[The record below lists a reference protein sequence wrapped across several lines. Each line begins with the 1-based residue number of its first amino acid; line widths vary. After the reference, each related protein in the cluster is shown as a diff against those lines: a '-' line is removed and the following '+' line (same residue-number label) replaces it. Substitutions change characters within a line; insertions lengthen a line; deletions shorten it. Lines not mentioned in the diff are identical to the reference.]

1 MPPEFPRSVNISIQQ
16 LHTFR
21 QVMDCGG
28 YAAAAKVSHLST
40 PAVWQHIQALE
51 KAYGIPLFHREGRQV
66 KPTAA
71 ATRLHEI
78 VDQILVRLESTFDY
92 VQESHSEEAI
102 RIVTG
107 VRMMIEDLAGP
118 FARFRQQ
125 HSNRLEIRHGNNA
138 RAEELLLAGEA
149 DIALSLESGFQQESP
164 LIHYEPAYLVEFFAV
179 TNPGHPFAKAKTASL
194 TSLTSLVKH
203 ELIVTVPGSHGRNA
217 LDQALHKEGLR
228 ASIAVETD
236 NSAFTFACVRVGM
249 GVGIVAGRPDGELCK
264 GLVIKSLRQ
273 QLGQRQI
280 VFMWRKGQLLAER
293 VLNLIEEVK
302 KLDQTS

>member
-1 MPPEFPRSVNISIQQ
+1 MPPEFTRSVDISIQQ

-21 QVMDCGG
+21 KVMECGG

-51 KAYGIPLFHREGRQV
+51 NAYGVQLFERVGRQV

-71 ATRLHEI
+71 ATRLHE
-78 VDQILVRLESTFDY
+78 VDDEILVRLESTFDV

-118 FARFRQQ
+118 FAGFRQR
-125 HSNRLEIRHGNNA
+125 HTNRLEIRHGNNA
-138 RAEELLLAGEA
+138 RAEELLLAGET
-149 DIALSLESGFQQESP
+149 DIAMSLESGFQKESP

-179 TNPGHPFAKAKTASL
+179 TNPDHPFAKAKPASL
-194 TSLTSLVKH
+194 RSLVKH
-203 ELIVTVPGSHGRNA
+203 ELIVTVPGTHGRNA
-217 LDQALHKEGLR
+217 LDHALHKEGLH
-228 ASIAVETD
+228 ANIAVETD

-249 GVGIVAGRPDGELCK
+249 GVGIVAGRLNGELCK
-264 GLVIKSLRQ
+264 GLVIRSLRR

-280 VFMWRKGQLLAER
+280 VFRWRKGQLLTEP
-293 VLNLIEEVK
+293 VLDLIDEVK
-302 KLDQTS
+302 QLDNSL

>member
-1 MPPEFPRSVNISIQQ
+1 MPPEFTRSVDISIQQ

-21 QVMDCGG
+21 KVMECGG

-51 KAYGIPLFHREGRQV
+51 NAYGVQLFERVGRQV

-71 ATRLHEI
+71 ATRLHEV
-78 VDQILVRLESTFDY
+78 VDEILVRLESAFDV

-118 FARFRQQ
+118 FARFRQR
-125 HSNRLEIRHGNNA
+125 HTNRLEIRHGNNA
-138 RAEELLLAGEA
+138 RAEELLLAGET
-149 DIALSLESGFQQESP
+149 DIAMSLESGFQQESP

-179 TNPGHPFAKAKTASL
+179 TNPDHPFAKAKPASL
-194 TSLTSLVKH
+194 RSLVKH
-203 ELIVTVPGSHGRNA
+203 ELIVTVPGTHGRNA
-217 LDQALHKEGLR
+217 LDHALHKEGLH
-228 ASIAVETD
+228 ANIAVETD

-249 GVGIVAGRPDGELCK
+249 GVGIVAGRLNGELCK
-264 GLVIKSLRQ
+264 GLVIRSLRQ

-280 VFMWRKGQLLAER
+280 VFRWRKGQLLTEP
-293 VLNLIEEVK
+293 VLDLIDEVK
-302 KLDQTS
+302 QLDNSL

>member
-1 MPPEFPRSVNISIQQ
+1 MPPEFARSVDISIQQ

-21 QVMDCGG
+21 QVMECGG

-51 KAYGIPLFHREGRQV
+51 KAYGIALFERVGRQV

-92 VQESHSEEAI
+92 VQESHSETVI

-107 VRMMIEDLAGP
+107 VRMMMEDLAAP

-138 RAEELLLAGEA
+138 RAEELLLAGET
-149 DIALSLESGFQQESP
+149 DIAMSLESGFQQESP
-164 LIHYEPAYLVEFFAV
+164 LIRYEPAYVVEFFAV
-179 TNPGHPFAKAKTASL
+179 TQPGHPFAKVKTASL
-194 TSLTSLVKH
+194 SNLVKH
-203 ELIVTVPGSHGRNA
+203 ELIVTLPGTHGRNA
-217 LDQALHKEGLR
+217 LDQAFHKEGLS
-228 ASIAVETD
+228 AKIAVETD
-236 NSAFTFACVRVGM
+236 NSAFTFACVRAGM

-264 GLVIKSLRQ
+264 GLIIRSLRQ
-273 QLGQRQI
+273 QLGLRQI
-280 VFMWRKGQLLAER
+280 VFMWRKGQLLTEPM
-293 VLNLIEEVK
+293 LDLIDEVK
-302 KLDQTS
+302 LLGAKTVTP